1 MSWLGAGYARSCSL
15 FVGLMLSA
23 VLMTCVAFATIGA
36 LTTDTADVAALAF
49 GPMDVGGAVSS
60 PIPEAQP
67 RDSTTVDDVSQGPA
81 PDFTLVDL
89 DGNQISLGDF
99 AGQPV
104 VINFWATWCPP
115 CQDEM
120 PLLVEAFEREG
131 GQVVFLAISIDE
143 PERAVRRFAEK
154 NDISFIILL
163 DEGGKVASE
172 YQVKSIPITFF
183 VNRDGQVV
191 MRYVGQIPTHRL
203 EDGLSRIR

>member
-1 MSWLGAGYARSCSL
+1 
-15 FVGLMLSA
+15 MLSA

-120 PLLVEAFEREG
+120 PLLAGAYEREG

-143 PERAVRRFAEK
+143 PERTVRRFVEN
-154 NDISFIILL
+154 NDIPFVVLL

-172 YQVKSIPITFF
+172 YQVNSIPVTFF

-191 MRYVGQIPTHRL
+191 MRYLGQIPTHRL

>member
-1 MSWLGAGYARSCSL
+1 MRWLGAGDARSCSL
-15 FVGLMLSA
+15 FAGLMLSA
-23 VLMTCVAFATIGA
+23 VVMTCVASVAIGA
-36 LTTDTADVAALAF
+36 SAGGTVDVAALAF
-49 GPMDVGGAVSS
+49 GLMDVGEPAS
-60 PIPEAQP
+60 PLIPEAQP
-67 RDSTTVDDVSQGPA
+67 SDLTTVDDLSQDQA
-81 PDFTLVDL
+81 PDFTLLDL

-99 AGQPV
+99 AGRPV

-120 PLLVEAFEREG
+120 PLLVEAYEREG

-154 NDISFIILL
+154 NDISFVILL

-172 YQVKSIPITFF
+172 YRVKSIPITFF
-183 VNRDGQVV
+183 VNREGQVV
-191 MRYVGQIPTHRL
+191 MRYAGQIPTHRL

>member
-1 MSWLGAGYARSCSL
+1 MRWLGAGDARSCSL
-15 FVGLMLSA
+15 FAGLMLSA
-23 VLMTCVAFATIGA
+23 VVMTCVASVAIGA
-36 LTTDTADVAALAF
+36 STGGTVDVAALAF
-49 GPMDVGGAVSS
+49 GLMDVGEPAS
-60 PIPEAQP
+60 PLIPEAQP
-67 RDSTTVDDVSQGPA
+67 SDLTTVDDLSQDQA
-81 PDFTLVDL
+81 PDFTLLDL

-99 AGQPV
+99 AGRPV

-120 PLLVEAFEREG
+120 PLLVEAYEREG

-154 NDISFIILL
+154 NDISFVILL

-191 MRYVGQIPTHRL
+191 MRYAGQIPTHRL

>member
-1 MSWLGAGYARSCSL
+1 MRSLGAGNARSCLL
-15 FVGLMLSA
+15 FVGLILSA
-23 VLMTCVAFATIGA
+23 AGMTCVASAAIGA
-36 LTTDTADVAALAF
+36 STRSTADVAALAF
-49 GPMDVGGAVSS
+49 DLMDMAEPAS
-60 PIPEAQP
+60 PPILEAQP
-67 RDSTTVDDVSQGPA
+67 REPTTVDGLSQGQA
-81 PDFTLVDL
+81 PDFTLLDL
-89 DGNQISLGDF
+89 DGNQVSLGDF
-99 AGQPV
+99 AGQPL

>member
-1 MSWLGAGYARSCSL
+1 
-15 FVGLMLSA
+15 MLSA

-120 PLLVEAFEREG
+120 PLLAGAYEREG
-131 GQVVFLAISIDE
+131 GQVVFLANDAADSAAQLWVRQLDSFDARPISGT
-143 PERAVRRFAEK
+143 K
-154 NDISFIILL
+154 NIVGIGD
-163 DEGGKVASE
+163 DEGFDWTGPAGSE
-172 YQVKSIPITFF
+172 
-183 VNRDGQVV
+183 
-191 MRYVGQIPTHRL
+191 
-203 EDGLSRIR
+203 LSH

>member
-1 MSWLGAGYARSCSL
+1 MGWLGAGNARSCSL

-23 VLMTCVAFATIGA
+23 VLMTCLAFAAIGA
-36 LTTDTADVAALAF
+36 LTTDTADVAALAL
-49 GPMDVGGAVSS
+49 GLMDVGEPAS
-60 PIPEAQP
+60 PSIPKAPP
-67 RDSTTVDDVSQGPA
+67 RDLTSVDDVSQGQA
-81 PDFTLVDL
+81 PDFTLLDL

-120 PLLVEAFEREG
+120 PLLVEAYQREG

-154 NDISFIILL
+154 NDISFVVLL

-172 YQVKSIPITFF
+172 YQVKSIPVTFF
-183 VNRDGQVV
+183 VSRDGQVV

>member
-1 MSWLGAGYARSCSL
+1 MSWLGAGNARSCSL

-23 VLMTCVAFATIGA
+23 VLMTCLAFAAIGA
-36 LTTDTADVAALAF
+36 STTGTADVAALAF
-49 GPMDVGGAVSS
+49 GLMDVGEPASP

-67 RDSTTVDDVSQGPA
+67 SDSTTVDDVSQGPA
-81 PDFTLVDL
+81 PGFTLVDL

-120 PLLVEAFEREG
+120 PLLARAYERED
-131 GQVVFLAISIDE
+131 GQVVFLSISINE
-143 PERAVRRFAEK
+143 PEPAVRRFAEK
-154 NDISFIILL
+154 NDISFVVLL

-172 YQVKSIPITFF
+172 YQVNSIPVTFF

-191 MRYVGQIPTHRL
+191 MRYLGRSPRT
-203 EDGLSRIR
+203 GLRTD

>member
-1 MSWLGAGYARSCSL
+1 
-15 FVGLMLSA
+15 MLSA
-23 VLMTCVAFATIGA
+23 VLMTCVAFAAIGA

-49 GPMDVGGAVSS
+49 GPRDVGGAVSS

-120 PLLVEAFEREG
+120 PLLAGAYEREG
-131 GQVVFLAISIDE
+131 GQVVFLAISINE
-143 PERAVRRFAEK
+143 PERAVRRFVEN
-154 NDISFIILL
+154 NDIPFVVLL

-172 YQVKSIPITFF
+172 YQAKSIPVTYF

-191 MRYVGQIPTHRL
+191 MRYLGQIPTHRL
-203 EDGLSRIR
+203 EDGLNRIR